1 MTLEDADSASFHKA
15 SAYSIFAANSV
26 ASQREQI
33 MAETKAKVAAL
44 PRVGRSSLTQ
54 DVETDD
60 EDDITPINASE
71 VSLDICVRLD
81 GS

>member
-1 MTLEDADSASFHKA
+1 MEDTDTAPFDKA
-15 SAYSIFAANSV
+15 SEYSIFATNSL

-44 PRVGRSSLTQ
+44 PIFGCSSLTQ
-54 DVETDD
+54 DIETDD
-60 EDDITPINASE
+60 EDDVTPINASE
-71 VSLDICVRLD
+71 VSLDYCVRLD